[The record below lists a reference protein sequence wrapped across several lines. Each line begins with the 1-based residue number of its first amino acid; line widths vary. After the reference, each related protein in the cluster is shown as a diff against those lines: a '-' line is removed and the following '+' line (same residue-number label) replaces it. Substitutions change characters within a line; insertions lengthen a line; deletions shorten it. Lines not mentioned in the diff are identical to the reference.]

1 MGLSIFDM
9 QSFHQSKMIQDPK
22 SLHGRVLPA
31 NEIRLSWDG
40 NKICALVG
48 SDLMMGV
55 SGFGDSVHE
64 ALAELAANL
73 VKEAV
78 WIE

>member
-1 MGLSIFDM
+1 M
-9 QSFHQSKMIQDPK
+9 
-22 SLHGRVLPA
+22 
-31 NEIRLSWDG
+31 N

-48 SDLMMGV
+48 PDLMMGV

-78 WIE
+78 WIEVTDRTEWHFE

>member
-1 MGLSIFDM
+1 M
-9 QSFHQSKMIQDPK
+9 
-22 SLHGRVLPA
+22 
-31 NEIRLSWDG
+31 
-40 NKICALVG
+40 VG
-48 SDLMMGV
+48 PDLMMGV

-78 WIE
+78 WIEVTDRTEWRFELTACPGPETETRPSRLPN

>member
-1 MGLSIFDM
+1 
-9 QSFHQSKMIQDPK
+9 MIQDPK
-22 SLHGRVLPA
+22 SLHGRALPA

-48 SDLMMGV
+48 PDLMMGV

-78 WIE
+78 WITAPREEVRATVTS

>member
-1 MGLSIFDM
+1 M
-9 QSFHQSKMIQDPK
+9 
-22 SLHGRVLPA
+22 
-31 NEIRLSWDG
+31 N

-48 SDLMMGV
+48 PDLMMGV

-78 WIE
+78 WITAPREEVRATVTS